1 MEKEMK
7 EIAYLG
13 NLDELKE
20 KIARME
26 IDMTGTIQNK
36 TVLLRVLRSGR
47 GFSLEYY
54 QNGYDGYN
62 DHDRFWY
69 TFPIY
74 FYRDLPSGYYIG
86 NETEDGYYE
95 LLDED
100 GKFLQEIDKNDL
112 MSELVDDLVERNYKE
127 FNDNW
132 SEFLEEFQKWIDEEA

>member
-1 MEKEMK
+1 MENKMED
-7 EIAYLG
+7 YLG
-13 NLDELKE
+13 NPDELKE
-20 KIARME
+20 KIARMV

-36 TVLLRVLRSGR
+36 KVLLRVLRSGR

-54 QNGYDGYN
+54 ENGYDGYS
-62 DHDRFWY
+62 DHERFWY

-95 LLDED
+95 LLGED
-100 GKFLQEIDKNDL
+100 GKFLQEIDRSDL

-127 FNDNW
+127 FNDYWN
-132 SEFLEEFQKWIDEEA
+132 EFIADFQKWIDEED